1 MLGAQS
7 TQSQGTFGAQRLSS
21 RPEPAPLQKRAD
33 DGRPGKS
40 SLGPVPGYRR
50 KEVSVEWKTL
60 RGGPASGRTPQRYST
75 ICLDLATTKE
85 NQQWERSHLG
95 LDRDYGETAPPLDW
109 KGTERGAASRTLCSC
124 RRVGKSSAE
133 IITADARP
141 ERGGPACRALD
152 PVTSHPP
159 GTAQRLRGRRRE
171 SDLKA

>member
-1 MLGAQS
+1 MENAQGS
-7 TQSQGTFGAQRLSS
+7 
-21 RPEPAPLQKRAD
+21 
-33 DGRPGKS
+33 
-40 SLGPVPGYRR
+40 
-50 KEVSVEWKTL
+50 
-60 RGGPASGRTPQRYST
+60 PASGRTPQRYST

-159 GTAQRLRGRRRE
+159 GTTQRLRGRRRE
-171 SDLKA
+171 SDLKAWCSAQPWGTCSWVLLLPPLKNKKEVCLCVVCMLLWGNVLKAEF